1 MIVMAALMAAC
12 SKAPTSLGKPADRSP
27 AHVENALSAAAGSE
41 VVVQGVMTKKCP
53 VAGCWFMLTEGSRTI
68 KVDTK
73 EAGFVVTDVPVDT
86 KMIVSGRISTNGEER
101 IIAATGLRY

>member
-1 MIVMAALMAAC
+1 
-12 SKAPTSLGKPADRSP
+12 
-27 AHVENALSAAAGSE
+27 
-41 VVVQGVMTKKCP
+41 MTKKCP
-53 VAGCWFMLTEGSRTI
+53 VVGCWFMLTEGSRTI